1 MYTHE
6 KASYLQEN
14 TRIYLGSLIT
24 CVVYVYMEPAYK
36 PTTFTLSHMNVL

>member
-24 CVVYVYMEPAYK
+24 CVCTYMEQAYK